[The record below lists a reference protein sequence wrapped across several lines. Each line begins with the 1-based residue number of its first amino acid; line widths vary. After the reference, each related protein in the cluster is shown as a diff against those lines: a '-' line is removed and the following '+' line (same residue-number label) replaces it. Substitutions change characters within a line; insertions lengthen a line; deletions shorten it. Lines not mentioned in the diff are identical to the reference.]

1 MEINKKLSEN
11 FDTESFDSDSSDI
24 FIEDKIEK
32 KIYPVYNENNF
43 YITKEIIQSI
53 LQKGNINRE
62 VNDLSIWQQ
71 SFVHKSYCKNN
82 DFKKNEKFFG
92 SIDSINIDEHKNI
105 LPLQNDSNEVLEWL
119 GDGIIQSVAAIYLYK
134 RFKTQREGF
143 LTKIRSKLV
152 KTESLSKLASYL
164 GFDKYL
170 IISKHIEIICNG
182 RKNSRILED
191 CFEAFIGAMM
201 NVFGAKNES
210 DGFAIC
216 NTFIINI
223 IEQKIDITD
232 LIINDDNFKDQLMR
246 FYQKKYNGKFPIYE
260 QKTLITKM
268 NDNGIVNKKFHMF
281 VRDNDNIIIGEG
293 IARSKKEAEQKAA
306 KAALMHF
313 GISNGY

>member
-1 MEINKKLSEN
+1 MTIDINKKLLDDNDSN
-11 FDTESFDSDSSDI
+11 DSDYSNN
-24 FIEDKIEK
+24 FFEDKMEK

-53 LQKGNINRE
+53 LQKGNIHND
-62 VNDLSIWQQ
+62 VNDLTIWQQ
-71 SFVHKSYCKNN
+71 AFIHKSYCKHN

-92 SIDSINIDEHKNI
+92 SIDSININEHKNI
-105 LPLQNDSNEVLEWL
+105 LPLQDDSNEVLEWL
-119 GDGIIQSVAAIYLYK
+119 GDGIIQSVAAIYLFK

-152 KTESLSKLASYL
+152 KTESLSKLALYL

-201 NVFGAKNES
+201 NVYGAKNES
-210 DGFAIC
+210 EGFDIC

-260 QKTLITKM
+260 QKTLITTT
-268 NDNGIVNKKFHMF
+268 NENGVVNKKFHMF
-281 VRDNDNIIIGEG
+281 VRDNDNNIIGEG